1 MKVVIVGGVAGGAS
15 AAARLRRLD
24 EAAEIIMLERGE
36 YISFANCGLP
46 YYVGGTIKKRASLLV
61 QTPKAMHR
69 RFNIEVRTL
78 SEVVRII
85 PESKEVEIQNHQTG
99 EVYRENYDNLVLS
112 PGAAPVIPPIP
123 GVDLTGVFTIRNVPD
138 SDAVKAYIEN
148 TQPQSAA
155 VVGAG
160 YIGLE
165 MVEVLLQQNVKVH
178 LIEAGTQVMGTLDAD
193 MASIVQ
199 QYLKKQGVNLYL
211 NSLAEAL
218 EGEDQVQ
225 AVRLAGGEKIDA
237 NVVILGAGVR
247 PEVKLAK
254 EAGLAIGS
262 TGGIQVDEF
271 LKTSDPFIYAV
282 GDAIQVK
289 HYVTGQDVLI
299 PLASPANRQG
309 RIVADNIAGRPIP
322 YKGAQGTGIVR
333 VMDLVIGVTGA
344 NEKTLKS
351 RGIEYLSCHTHP
363 FPHATYYPGG
373 RQMAAKLLFAPVTGK
388 VLGAQIVGSE
398 GVDKRIDVLATA
410 IRAGMTVF
418 DLQELELAYA
428 PPFSSAK
435 DPVNMLGYTAGN
447 IINGDVES
455 VAWEQVP
462 DLVDKGGF
470 LIDVRTPREIEAGG
484 VDGAVNIPVDDIRD
498 RINEIP
504 KDRPV
509 LVTCQVGI
517 RAYVA
522 NRILRQKGYKVYNV
536 SGGYM
541 SYKAFK
547 ATSNK

>member
-24 EAAEIIMLERGE
+24 ESAEIIMFERGE

-46 YYVGGTIKKRASLLV
+46 YYVGGTIKKRASLLL

-69 RFNIEVRTL
+69 RFNIQVRTM

-85 PESKEVEIQNHQTG
+85 PEAKEVEVQNHLTG
-99 EVYRENYDNLVLS
+99 EVYRESYDHLVLS
-112 PGAAPVIPPIP
+112 PGAAPVVPPIP
-123 GVDLTGVFTIRNVPD
+123 GVDLPGVFTIRNVPD
-138 SDAVKAYIEN
+138 SDAVKAFIEN
-148 TQPQSAA
+148 TRPQSAA
-155 VVGAG
+155 IIGAG

-178 LIEAGTQVMGTLDAD
+178 LIEAGNQVMAALDAD
-193 MASIVQ
+193 MASIIH
-199 QYLKKQGVNLYL
+199 QYLKKEGVNLYL
-211 NSLAEAL
+211 NSLAEAV
-218 EGEDQVQ
+218 EGEEQVQ
-225 AVRLAGGEKIDA
+225 AVRLATGEKIAAD
-237 NVVILGAGVR
+237 VVILGAGVR

-254 EAGLAIGS
+254 EAGLTIGS
-262 TGGIQVDEF
+262 TGGIQVDEY
-271 LKTSDPFIYAV
+271 LKTSDPSIYAV

-289 HYVTGQDVLI
+289 HYITAQEVLI

-322 YKGAQGTGIVR
+322 YKGAQGTGIVK
-333 VMDLVIGVTGA
+333 VMDLVIAVTGA
-344 NEKTLKS
+344 NARTLKS
-351 RGIEYLSCHTHP
+351 QGLEYLSCHTHP

-373 RQMAAKLLFAPVTGK
+373 QQMSMKMLFAPVTGK
-388 VLGAQIVGSE
+388 VLGAQIIGDE

-447 IINGDVES
+447 MLNGDVDS
-455 VAWEQVP
+455 VDWEEVP
-462 DLVDKGGF
+462 GLVAKGGF
-470 LIDVRTPREIEAGG
+470 LIDVRTPKEIESGG
-484 VDGAVNIPVDDIRD
+484 VEDAVNIPVDDIRE
-498 RINEIP
+498 RLAEIP

-509 LVTCQVGI
+509 LITCQVGI

-522 NRILRQKGYKVYNV
+522 NRILRQLGYKVFNV
-536 SGGYM
+536 SGGYK
-541 SYKAFK
+541 SYQAFK
-547 ATSNK
+547 ANRNK

>member
-1 MKVVIVGGVAGGAS
+1 
-15 AAARLRRLD
+15 LD
-24 EAAEIIMLERGE
+24 ETAEIIMFERGE

-78 SEVVRII
+78 SEVIRII
-85 PESKEVEIQNHQTG
+85 PEAKEVEVRNYQTG
-99 EVYRENYDNLVLS
+99 EVYRESYDHLVLS
-112 PGAAPVIPPIP
+112 PGAAPVVPPIP
-123 GVDLTGVFTIRNVPD
+123 GVDLPGVFTIRNVPD
-138 SDAVKAYIEN
+138 SDAVKAFIEN

-155 VVGAG
+155 VIGAG

-178 LIEAGTQVMGTLDAD
+178 LIEAGTQVMATLDAD

-199 QYLKKQGVNLYL
+199 QYLEKQGVDLYL

-225 AVRLAGGEKIDA
+225 AVRLAGGKKIAAD
-237 NVVILGAGVR
+237 VVILGAGVR

-254 EAGLAIGS
+254 EAGLTIGS
-262 TGGIQVDEF
+262 TGGIQVDEY

-289 HYVTGQDVLI
+289 HYVTGQEVLI

-309 RIVADNIAGRPIP
+309 RIVADNIVGRPIP

-333 VMDLVIGVTGA
+333 VMELVMAVTGA
-344 NEKTLKS
+344 NARTLKS
-351 RGIEYLSCHTHP
+351 QGIEYLTCHTHP

-388 VLGAQIVGSE
+388 VLGAQIVGTE

-455 VAWEQVP
+455 VDWAEVP
-462 DLVDKGGF
+462 DLVAKGAV
-470 LIDVRTPREIEAGG
+470 LLDVRTPREIESGG
-484 VDGAVNIPVDDIRD
+484 VEGAVNIPVDDIRD
-498 RINEIP
+498 RLEEIP
-504 KDRPV
+504 QDKPI

-547 ATSNK
+547 ANRNQ

>member
-24 EAAEIIMLERGE
+24 ETAQIIMFERGE

-69 RFNIEVRTL
+69 RFNIEVRTF

-85 PESKEVEIQNHQTG
+85 PEAKEVEVQNHQTG
-99 EVYRENYDNLVLS
+99 EVYRESYDNLVLS

-123 GVDLTGVFTIRNVPD
+123 GVDLPGVFTIRNVPD
-138 SDAVKAYIEN
+138 SDAVKAFIEN

-155 VVGAG
+155 VIGAG

-165 MVEVLLQQNVKVH
+165 MVEVLLQQNVTVH
-178 LIEAGTQVMGTLDAD
+178 LIEAGTQVMAALDAD

-199 QYLKKQGVNLYL
+199 QYIKKQGVNLYL

-218 EGEDQVQ
+218 EGEDKVQ
-225 AVRLAGGEKIDA
+225 AVRLATGEKIAAD
-237 NVVILGAGVR
+237 VVILGAGVR

-262 TGGIQVDEF
+262 TGGIQVDEY
-271 LKTSDPFIYAV
+271 LKTSNHFIYAV

-333 VMDLVIGVTGA
+333 IMDLVVAVTGA
-344 NEKTLKS
+344 NARTLKS
-351 RGIEYLSCHTHP
+351 QGIEYLSCHTHP

-373 RQMAAKLLFAPVTGK
+373 QQMAMKLLFAPVTGK
-388 VLGAQIVGSE
+388 VLGAQIVGTD

-455 VAWEQVP
+455 VAWEEVP
-462 DLVDKGGF
+462 DLVAKGGL
-470 LIDVRTPREIEAGG
+470 LIDVRTPREIESGG
-484 VDGAVNIPVDDIRD
+484 VEGAVNIPVDDIRD
-498 RINEIP
+498 RLEEIP
-504 KDRPV
+504 KDRNI

-522 NRILRQKGYKVYNV
+522 NRILRQKGYRVYNV

-547 ATSNK
+547 ENRNK